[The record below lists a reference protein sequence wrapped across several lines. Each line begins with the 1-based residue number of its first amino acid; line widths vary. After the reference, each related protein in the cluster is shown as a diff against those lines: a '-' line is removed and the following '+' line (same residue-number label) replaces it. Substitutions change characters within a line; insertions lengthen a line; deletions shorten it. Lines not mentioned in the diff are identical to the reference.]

1 MHTLKFDTLALQLP
15 SNKSLQKGFGLVEV
29 LVTFSIMSVAL
40 IGMTK
45 VILLSQHT
53 TTDNGLRTQALI
65 LAQDMVGRI
74 LANSANSR
82 ACTLSDY
89 HTLGVYNANNTNLQP
104 DMPICFGGSSPNL
117 QSCSPIQVAQQDI
130 RDWKKM
136 VQGTTDASSPG
147 TITQGLPGGVGV
159 VCCTDN
165 LNGNNVVSDY
175 TCPNTTG
182 PPAVAQYAV
191 KVHWTGVDGAKH
203 RIVLAA
209 VP

>member
-1 MHTLKFDTLALQLP
+1 MYILKLCPPTSKRFLKT
-15 SNKSLQKGFGLVEV
+15 SLQKGFGLVEV
-29 LVTFSIMSVAL
+29 LVTFAIMSVAL
-40 IGMTK
+40 MGISR
-45 VILLSQHT
+45 VILLAQHT
-53 TTDNGLRTQALI
+53 TTDNSLRTQALI

-89 HTLGVYNANNTNLQP
+89 HTGGAYGATLQSDNTR
-104 DMPICFGGSSPNL
+104 CYGSS
-117 QSCSPIQVAQQDI
+117 SAACTPIQVAQQDI
-130 RDWKKM
+130 LDWKNL
-136 VQGTTDASSPG
+136 VQGTTPASG
-147 TITQGLPGGVGV
+147 TFTITQGLPSGIGV

-165 LNGNNVVSDY
+165 LNGSGSVTDY

-182 PPAVAQYAV
+182 YPSFAQYAV

-203 RIVLAA
+203 RVVLAA

>member
-1 MHTLKFDTLALQLP
+1 VRA
-15 SNKSLQKGFGLVEV
+15 QKGFGLIEV

-45 VILLSQHT
+45 IVLLSQHT
-53 TTDNGLRTQALI
+53 TTDNALRTQALI
-65 LAQDMVGRI
+65 LGQDMVGRI

-89 HTLGVYNANNTNLQP
+89 HTLGASGATLQA
-104 DMPICFGGSSPNL
+104 DNIKCYGDNSGK
-117 QSCSPIQVAQQDI
+117 CTPIQVAQQDI
-130 RDWKKM
+130 RDWKNM

-147 TITQGLPGGVGV
+147 TITQGLPSGVGV

-165 LNGNNVVSDY
+165 LNGGSATDY
-175 TCPNTTG
+175 TCPNITG
-182 PPAVAQYAV
+182 APSIAAYAI
-191 KVHWTGVDGAKH
+191 KVHWTGVDGSAH